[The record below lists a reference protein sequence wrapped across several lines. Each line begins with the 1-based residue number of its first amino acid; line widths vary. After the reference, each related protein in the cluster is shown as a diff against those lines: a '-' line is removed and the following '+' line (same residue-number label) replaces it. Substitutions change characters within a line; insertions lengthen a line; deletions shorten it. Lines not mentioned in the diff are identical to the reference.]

1 MRIST
6 KRSSIDGDI
15 SLLMIYL
22 EHCQKQ
28 EKTFKSKLDLVAKLP
43 QQGKVCFDNDKVL
56 LSLQIKHWAN
66 SPSKL
71 SPKCLQTFDFG
82 FGTSDRS
89 AMDFGLG
96 IENKQTGSILG
107 NYALR
112 MSDFGFRS

>member
-43 QQGKVCFDNDKVL
+43 HLYVDGNCLAVLADQALGKFPIQAVTKM
-56 LSLQIKHWAN
+56 
-66 SPSKL
+66 P
-71 SPKCLQTFDFG
+71 PDF
-82 FGTSDRS
+82 
-89 AMDFGLG
+89 
-96 IENKQTGSILG
+96 
-107 NYALR
+107 
-112 MSDFGFRS
+112 

>member
-43 QQGKVCFDNDKVL
+43 QQGKVCFDNDKVFHF
-56 LSLQIKHWAN
+56 SRVQRG
-66 SPSKL
+66 P
-71 SPKCLQTFDFG
+71 
-82 FGTSDRS
+82 
-89 AMDFGLG
+89 LG
-96 IENKQTGSILG
+96 DDSVSCN
-107 NYALR
+107 
-112 MSDFGFRS
+112 

>member
-43 QQGKVCFDNDKVL
+43 QQGKVCFDNDKVFH
-56 LSLQIKHWAN
+56 IHN
-66 SPSKL
+66 TNT
-71 SPKCLQTFDFG
+71 LQT
-82 FGTSDRS
+82 SNIVQS
-89 AMDFGLG
+89 
-96 IENKQTGSILG
+96 SIL
-107 NYALR
+107 
-112 MSDFGFRS
+112 